1 MQKILLAA
9 ALLFGAVALQA
20 QTTPPKKDV
29 AAIKSARAASN
40 KAIANHNVPGI
51 VEHFMPDYIIVTGR
65 GKRVTGKD
73 TVAAFWKQSFADMP
87 GVVYVRTPLNI
98 TISKNDTLAWETG
111 KWTAIHSYSG
121 GGNYSAQWHKTNGVW
136 QTQAELFV
144 SLEK

>member
-9 ALLFGAVALQA
+9 AFLLSAAALQA
-20 QTTPPKKDV
+20 QTNAPKDIV
-29 AAIKSARAASN
+29 AIKAARAASN
-40 KAIANHNVPGI
+40 KAIASHNVPGI
-51 VEHFMPDYIIVTGR
+51 VENFMPDYIIVTGR

-73 TVAAFWKQSFADMP
+73 TVTAFWKQTFADMP
-87 GVVYVRTPLNI
+87 GAVYVRTPLNI

-111 KWTAIHSYSG
+111 RWTAIHSYSG
-121 GGNYSAQWHKTNGVW
+121 GGNYSAQWHKINGVW